1 MSIPPVPPSNPD
13 SPEPGEKPA
22 PRYGQN
28 APQHGEQPPAPP
40 QYGQN
45 APSAPQYGQNA
56 PQYGEQPPSAPQ
68 YGQTPPSAPQY
79 GQAPS
84 APPYGQQAPQYGQ
97 NPPQLPQYGQNP
109 PQYGQPQYNQQAP
122 QSGQPGYGQSPY
134 AQFPSEQ
141 PQATSGM
148 PKLVNTAFWLIV
160 ASGAAWVL
168 SLLMAIGTIDS
179 PEMRAQFEEQMTA
192 GGADIRFEDIRG
204 VLVGSIV
211 VFAVIS
217 AGLYALVALNVRKGK
232 NWARILGTV
241 FAALSIFS
249 IFPLSLSTLAVLLG
263 IAGIV
268 MLYLPATSPYF
279 AKRQPFANPYG
290 QPGGPY

>member
-13 SPEPGEKPA
+13 SPEPGDQPA
-22 PRYGQN
+22 PRYGEN
-28 APQHGEQPPAPP
+28 PP
-40 QYGQN
+40 QYGQ
-45 APSAPQYGQNA
+45 
-56 PQYGEQPPSAPQ
+56 QPPSAPP
-68 YGQTPPSAPQY
+68 YGQNPPAAPQY

-84 APPYGQQAPQYGQ
+84 APQYGQQAPQFGQNQPQYGQQAPQYGQ
-97 NPPQLPQYGQNP
+97 NQPQGN
-109 PQYGQPQYNQQAP
+109 QPQYNQPAP
-122 QSGQPGYGQSPY
+122 QYGQPGYGQSPY
-134 AQFPSEQ
+134 AQYPSEQ
-141 PQATSGM
+141 PQGTAGM

-160 ASGAAWVL
+160 ASGVVWII
-168 SLLMAIGTIDS
+168 SLLMALGTLDS
-179 PEMRAQFEEQMTA
+179 PEMRSTFEEQMGA
-192 GGADIRFEDIRG
+192 SGADISFEDIRG

-241 FAALSIFS
+241 FAALSLFS
-249 IFPLSLSTLAVLLG
+249 IFPLSIGTLAVLLG

>member
-1 MSIPPVPPSNPD
+1 MSIPPVPPSQPD
-13 SPEPGEKPA
+13 SPEPGEQPA

-28 APQHGEQPPAPP
+28 APQ
-40 QYGQN
+40 YGQ
-45 APSAPQYGQNA
+45 APSAPPSA

-68 YGQTPPSAPQY
+68 YGQ
-79 GQAPS
+79 
-84 APPYGQQAPQYGQ
+84 QAPQYGQ
-97 NPPQLPQYGQNP
+97 NAPQAPQYGQPQYGQNAP
-109 PQYGQPQYNQQAP
+109 QAPQYGQPQYNQQAP
-122 QSGQPGYGQSPY
+122 QYGQPGYGQSPY
-134 AQFPSEQ
+134 AQSPSDQ
-141 PQATSGM
+141 PQPTSGM

-160 ASGAAWVL
+160 ASGAAWII
-168 SLLMAIGTIDS
+168 SILMALGALDS
-179 PEMRAQFEEQMTA
+179 PEMRTMFEESMA
-192 GGADIRFEDIRG
+192 PSGGDIRYEDIRP
-204 VLVGSIV
+204 VIVGSIV

-249 IFPLSLSTLAVLLG
+249 MFPLSLATLAVPLG

>member
-13 SPEPGEKPA
+13 SPEPGDQPA

-28 APQHGEQPPAPP
+28 APQYGQQPPAAP

-45 APSAPQYGQNA
+45 APQYGQGPSAPEYGQQPPSAPQYGQNA
-56 PQYGEQPPSAPQ
+56 PQ
-68 YGQTPPSAPQY
+68 
-79 GQAPS
+79 
-84 APPYGQQAPQYGQ
+84 
-97 NPPQLPQYGQNP
+97 LPQYGQNQP
-109 PQYGQPQYNQQAP
+109 GYGQNPQQFN
-122 QSGQPGYGQSPY
+122 QPGYGQSPY
-134 AQFPSEQ
+134 SQFPSEQ
-141 PQATSGM
+141 PQAGGGTAVA

-160 ASGAAWVL
+160 AAGAMWVL
-168 SLLMAIGTIDS
+168 SLLLAIGMVDS
-179 PEMRAQFEEQMTA
+179 PEMREQFEEQMA
-192 GGADIRFEDIRG
+192 AAGGGADIRYEDIRG
-204 VLVGSIV
+204 FLIGSIV
-211 VFAVIS
+211 VFAVIG

-249 IFPLSLSTLAVLLG
+249 LWPLGLGTLAVLLG

-279 AKRQPFANPYG
+279 TKRQPFANPYG
-290 QPGGPY
+290 QPGKPF

>member
-1 MSIPPVPPSNPD
+1 MSIPPVPPSHPD
-13 SPEPGEKPA
+13 SPEPGEQPP

-28 APQHGEQPPAPP
+28 APQSGEQPP
-40 QYGQN
+40 
-45 APSAPQYGQNA
+45 SA

-68 YGQTPPSAPQY
+68 YGQNPSAPPY
-79 GQAPS
+79 GQQAQQ
-84 APPYGQQAPQYGQ
+84 PYGQQAPQYGQ
-97 NPPQLPQYGQNP
+97 NPPQVPQYGQNP

-122 QSGQPGYGQSPY
+122 QYGQPGYGQSPY
-134 AQFPSEQ
+134 AQFPSDQ
-141 PQATSGM
+141 PQAGAGTSGM

-160 ASGAAWVL
+160 ASGAAWII
-168 SLLMAIGTIDS
+168 SMLMALGTLDA
-179 PEMRAQFEEQMTA
+179 PEMRNMFEEQMAA
-192 GGADIRFEDIRG
+192 GGGDIRYEDIRG
-204 VLVGSIV
+204 VLAGSIV

-249 IFPLSLSTLAVLLG
+249 IFPLSLATLAVLLG

-268 MLYLPATSPYF
+268 MLYLPAASPYF
-279 AKRQPFANPYG
+279 TKRQPFANPYG

>member
-13 SPEPGEKPA
+13 SPDPGEKPA

-28 APQHGEQPPAPP
+28 APQSGEQP
-40 QYGQN
+40 
-45 APSAPQYGQNA
+45 PSAPQYGQTP

-84 APPYGQQAPQYGQ
+84 APPYGQQVPQYGQNAPQQPQYGQ
-97 NPPQLPQYGQNP
+97 NPQFNQSP
-109 PQYGQPQYNQQAP
+109 YNQQPP
-122 QSGQPGYGQSPY
+122 QYGQSPY

-141 PQATSGM
+141 PQGTAGTSGT
-148 PKLVNTAFWLIV
+148 PKLVNTAFWLIL
-160 ASGAAWVL
+160 GAGAVWVL
-168 SLLMAIGTIDS
+168 SLLMAMGMVDS
-179 PEMRAQFEEQMTA
+179 PEMRAQFEEQMA
-192 GGADIRFEDIRG
+192 GSGADIRFEDLRG
-204 VLVGSIV
+204 FLVGSIV
-211 VFAVIS
+211 AFAVIG
-217 AGLYALVALNVRKGK
+217 AGLYALVAFNVRKGK

-241 FAALSIFS
+241 FAALSLLS
-249 IFPLSLSTLAVLLG
+249 IFPLSLGSLAVLMG

>member
-13 SPEPGEKPA
+13 SPEQGEKPA

-28 APQHGEQPPAPP
+28 APQYGEQP
-40 QYGQN
+40 
-45 APSAPQYGQNA
+45 PSAPQYGQNA

-84 APPYGQQAPQYGQ
+84 APPYGQQ
-97 NPPQLPQYGQNP
+97 PQYGQNP
-109 PQYGQPQYNQQAP
+109 PQYNQPQYSQQPP
-122 QSGQPGYGQSPY
+122 QYGQSPY

-141 PQATSGM
+141 PQAMAGPAGI

-160 ASGAAWVL
+160 AAGAVWVL
-168 SLLMAIGTIDS
+168 SLLMAIGMVDS
-179 PEMRAQFEEQMTA
+179 PEMREEFEARMA
-192 GGADIRFEDIRG
+192 GSGAEIRFEDIRG
-204 VLVGSIV
+204 FLVGSIV
-211 VFAVIS
+211 TFAVIG
-217 AGLYALVALNVRKGK
+217 AGLYALVAFNVRKGK

-241 FAALSIFS
+241 FAALSILS
-249 IFPLSLSTLAVLLG
+249 IFPLSLGSLGVLLG

>member
-13 SPEPGEKPA
+13 SPEPAEPQA
-22 PRYGQN
+22 PR
-28 APQHGEQPPAPP
+28 
-40 QYGQN
+40 
-45 APSAPQYGQNA
+45 YGQNA

-97 NPPQLPQYGQNP
+97 NAPQLPQYGQNP
-109 PQYGQPQYNQQAP
+109 PQYNQPQYNQQAP
-122 QSGQPGYGQSPY
+122 QYGQSPY
-134 AQFPSEQ
+134 GQFPSDQ
-141 PQATSGM
+141 PQAMKGAAGT
-148 PKLVNTAFWLIV
+148 PKQVNTAFWLIV
-160 ASGAAWVL
+160 ASGVLWVL
-168 SLLMAIGTIDS
+168 TVLLAIGTLDS
-179 PEMRAQFEEQMTA
+179 PEVRAEFEKQMA
-192 GGADIRFEDIRG
+192 GSGADIRFEDLRG
-204 VLVGSIV
+204 FLAGSFV
-211 VFAVIS
+211 AFAVIG
-217 AGLYALVALNVRKGK
+217 AGLYALVAFNVRKGK

-241 FAALSIFS
+241 FAALSVLS
-249 IFPLSLSTLAVLLG
+249 ILPLSLGTLAVVLG

>member
-13 SPEPGEKPA
+13 SPEPGDQPA
-22 PRYGQN
+22 PRS
-28 APQHGEQPPAPP
+28 GE
-40 QYGQN
+40 N
-45 APSAPQYGQNA
+45 APQYGQ
-56 PQYGEQPPSAPQ
+56 Q
-68 YGQTPPSAPQY
+68 PPSAPQY

-97 NPPQLPQYGQNP
+97 NAPQVPQYGQNP

-122 QSGQPGYGQSPY
+122 QYGQPGYGQSPY
-134 AQFPSEQ
+134 AQFPSDQ
-141 PQATSGM
+141 PQAGAGTSGM

-160 ASGAAWVL
+160 ASGAAWII
-168 SLLMAIGTIDS
+168 SMLMALGTLDS
-179 PEMRAQFEEQMTA
+179 PEMRNMFEEQMA
-192 GGADIRFEDIRG
+192 GSGGDIRYEDIRG
-204 VLVGSIV
+204 VLAGSIV

-249 IFPLSLSTLAVLLG
+249 IFPLSLATLAVLLG

-268 MLYLPATSPYF
+268 LLYLPAASPYF
-279 AKRQPFANPYG
+279 SKRQPFANPYG

>member
-13 SPEPGEKPA
+13 APEPGDQQA

-28 APQHGEQPPAPP
+28 QPQDQP
-40 QYGQN
+40 QSGQ
-45 APSAPQYGQNA
+45 
-56 PQYGEQPPSAPQ
+56 QPPSAPQ

-84 APPYGQQAPQYGQ
+84 APPYGQNAPQYGQ
-97 NPPQLPQYGQNP
+97 NAPQPPQYGQN
-109 PQYGQPQYNQQAP
+109 QPQYNQP
-122 QSGQPGYGQSPY
+122 QYNQPQPGQQGYGQPGYGQPQYGKSPY
-134 AQFPSEQ
+134 AQYPSEQ

-148 PKLVNTAFWLIV
+148 PSLVNTAFWLIV
-160 ASGAAWVL
+160 ASGAVWIL
-168 SLLMAIGTIDS
+168 SLLMALGTLDS
-179 PEMRAQFEEQMTA
+179 PGMRNMFEEQMA
-192 GGADIRFEDIRG
+192 ASGADVSFEDIRG

-211 VFAVIS
+211 VFALIS

-241 FAALSIFS
+241 FAALSLFS
-249 IFPLSLSTLAVLLG
+249 IFPLSLGSLAVLLG

-268 MLYLPATSPYF
+268 MLYLPAASPYF
-279 AKRQPFANPYG
+279 SKQQPFANPYG

>member
-13 SPEPGEKPA
+13 SPEPGNQPA

-28 APQHGEQPPAPP
+28 TPQP
-40 QYGQN
+40 GQ
-45 APSAPQYGQNA
+45 
-56 PQYGEQPPSAPQ
+56 QPPSAPQ
-68 YGQTPPSAPQY
+68 YGQTAPSAPQY

-84 APPYGQQAPQYGQ
+84 APQYGQQAPQYGQ
-97 NPPQLPQYGQNP
+97 NAPQLPQYGQNQP
-109 PQYGQPQYNQQAP
+109 PYNQPQYNQPQYNQPQPGQQAP
-122 QSGQPGYGQSPY
+122 QFGQPAYGQSPY
-134 AQFPSEQ
+134 AQYPSEQ
-141 PQATSGM
+141 PQATAGM

-160 ASGAAWVL
+160 ASGAVWIL
-168 SLLMAIGTIDS
+168 SLLMALGTLDS
-179 PEMRAQFEEQMTA
+179 PEMRNMFEEQMA
-192 GGADIRFEDIRG
+192 ASGADIPYEDIRG
-204 VLVGSIV
+204 VLVGSIL
-211 VFAVIS
+211 VFAAIS

-249 IFPLSLSTLAVLLG
+249 IFPLSLGTLAVLLG

-268 MLYLPATSPYF
+268 MLYLPAASPYF
-279 AKRQPFANPYG
+279 SKQQPFANPYG